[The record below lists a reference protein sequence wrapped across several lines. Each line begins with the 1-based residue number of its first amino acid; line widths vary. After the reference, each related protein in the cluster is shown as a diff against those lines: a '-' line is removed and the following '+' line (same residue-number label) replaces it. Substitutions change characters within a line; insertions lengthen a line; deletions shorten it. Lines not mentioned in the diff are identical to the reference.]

1 MTSLLSLLFSA
12 LIGFL
17 AWPHAVGLAPLVL
30 VALPF
35 WNRRHWSAPFLS
47 MFGYHLATTDGLI
60 HGTVDF
66 FPHAGMALGIA
77 FWVFSSLAFALPYLL
92 YRKLFAWMTGC
103 SYPPYRDVYRTNWH
117 EPWWR
122 QFIGGVAVTI
132 ILSAVSTVLPPLGL
146 IGWTS
151 PWIGAIA
158 SGWWAIPLVLLAVG
172 TGAIPLYF
180 YPALALS
187 GVLVLVAL
195 LFTFPHPHAAS
206 MPKGWVGIDS
216 RFGELS
222 GLSYVE
228 ASMKLVP
235 VVLRDLRTH
244 SVVLLPESIAGPW
257 LPGTRAVWR
266 PVLQYTAHHPGKV
279 VLVGA
284 DIPLQGASPCP
295 PTERSTLV
303 LRRSGVPFGCV
314 RGASPLRGASE
325 GLSDALVKMQDG
337 REKILPDRI
346 PVPFSMWHPW
356 RKQNNFPMRVFGA
369 PEVGTVDGVKVG
381 YLICYEQLLVWPAL
395 ALFHQHIR
403 VLLAPANDWWA
414 QGTTIPAIQHV
425 SAQAWAH
432 FLGVPVLFAV
442 NR

>member
-1 MTSLLSLLFSA
+1 MTSLLSLLFGA

-35 WNRRHWSAPFLS
+35 WNRRHWVAPFLS

-66 FPHAGMALGIA
+66 FPHAGMVLGIA

-103 SYPPYRDVYRTNWH
+103 FYPPYRDVYRTNWH

-132 ILSAVSTVLPPLGL
+132 VLSSVSTVLPPLGL

-172 TGAIPLYF
+172 TAEIPLYF

-195 LFTFPHPHAAS
+195 LFTFPHPHNAS
-206 MPKGWVGIDS
+206 MPKGWVGIDTH
-216 RFGELS
+216 FGELS

-228 ASMKLVP
+228 ASMKLVS
-235 VVLRDLRTH
+235 VVLRELRTH

-266 PVLQYTAHHPGKV
+266 PVLQYTARHPGKV

-284 DIPLQGASPCP
+284 DIPL
-295 PTERSTLV
+295 
-303 LRRSGVPFGCV
+303 
-314 RGASPLRGASE
+314 RGARPLRGAE
-325 GLSDALVKMQDG
+325 GLSDALVAMQDG
-337 REKILPDRI
+337 RETVLPDRI

-381 YLICYEQLLVWPAL
+381 YLICYEQLLIWPAL
-395 ALFHQHIR
+395 ALFCQHIR

-425 SAQAWAH
+425 SAQAWAY